1 MRKGWRLATLE
12 DVNDVVGRLRPQDE
26 EECRAMYGVSPASF
40 FNTLGFDPDNTY
52 AIYNDKGLNVA
63 LAGVGPRPDGSAMI
77 WMIATPDLEKHAL
90 EFLRYS
96 RIFIDEVGE
105 PYDLLFN
112 WVDARN
118 EVHVKWLKFCGFT
131 MIAYKEK
138 FGAEGK
144 PFYEFVRIKAC
155 A

>member
-12 DVNDVVGRLRPQDE
+12 DVRDVVGRLRPSDE

-40 FNTLGFDPDNTY
+40 FNTLGYDPANTY
-52 AIYNDKGLNVA
+52 AIFNDKGLNVA
-63 LAGVGPRPDGSAMI
+63 LAGVSPREDGSAMI
-77 WMIATPDLEKHAL
+77 WMVATPDLEKHQL

-96 RIFIDEVGE
+96 RIFINEVGE

-118 EVHVKWLKFCGFT
+118 TVHVKWLQFCGF
-131 MIAYKEK
+131 IIIRKHEV

-144 PFYEFVRIKAC
+144 PFYEFCRVKP
-155 A
+155 

>member
-1 MRKGWRLATLE
+1 MRKGWRLATLQ
-12 DVNDVVGRLRPQDE
+12 DVKDVVSRLRPSDE

-40 FNTLGFDPDNTY
+40 FDTLGFDPENTY

-63 LAGVGPRPDGSAMI
+63 LAGVAPRGDGSAMI
-77 WMIATPDLEKHAL
+77 WMIATPDLEKHQL

-96 RIFIDEVGE
+96 RTFINEVGE

-118 EVHVKWLKFCGFT
+118 TVHIKWLQFCGFT
-131 MIAYKEK
+131 IIRLHEV

-144 PFYEFVRIKAC
+144 PFYEFLRIK
-155 A
+155 

>member
-12 DVNDVVGRLRPQDE
+12 DVRDVVSRLRPSDE

-52 AIYNDKGLNVA
+52 VIFNDKGLNVA
-63 LAGVGPRPDGSAMI
+63 LAGVGPRPDNSAMI
-77 WMIATPDLEKHAL
+77 WMVATPELLNHQL

-96 RIFIDEVGE
+96 RTFIEEVGA

-118 EVHVKWLKFCGFT
+118 TVHIKWLQFCGFV
-131 MIAYKEK
+131 IIRYHEQY
-138 FGAEGK
+138 GAEGV
-144 PFYEFVRIKAC
+144 PFYEFVRIRQC